1 MDSTIKKKK
10 ASLCIKHK
18 TENNE
23 KHPVTTTNATTE
35 LACAGADS
43 KLCFPAFMS
52 VELKVSA

>member
-1 MDSTIKKKK
+1 MKKKT
-10 ASLCIKHK
+10 SLCIKHK
-18 TENNE
+18 KENNE